1 MRNCLSRY
9 AFLGLCCA
17 FAVTAG
23 RHATLLPPNDARFTV
38 ARPVDQTDA
47 RDEPIYRSA
56 APVDG
61 TAITSIKLT
70 GELCDAKDVEKA
82 DASLLTAIRQLER
95 QVLEVTN
102 PSLRSLFAERAAALL
117 MLTSDV
123 QIMRGRNTAALWFS
137 DRARQV
143 VNRSFGF
150 APTEISGDAE
160 QLGHELVKHV
170 PAGVTAIHQE
180 LQADQLLTWV
190 IRDGEMHF
198 VTTPIRAAAIAS
210 DAERFCTNPSKVDAR
225 RLYEEL
231 LRAVSQY
238 IEGSQ
243 LLVYSPARALQRV
256 PFAAL
261 YDGQR
266 FLIEKQAIVVT
277 PSISAF
283 LAKFELDG
291 PTRNGTALITLPP
304 VGPRSRPLPGARNEA
319 RIVGETYGRRATTLL
334 EADATPTAF
343 MSMAPRFD
351 IIHIGTHGRA
361 DARPLQSAI
370 EFGSERVRA
379 AEIMNLRLTRRP
391 VVVLAG
397 CRTGDEIEGRT
408 TIGLS
413 RAFVAAG
420 ASAVV
425 GSLWDVDDESTARL
439 MIDFHSHLSYGVSA
453 AEALSLAQKSAIAR
467 KEDIAAWA
475 AFQVQ
480 M

>member
-1 MRNCLSRY
+1 MRNCLSRC

-17 FAVTAG
+17 VAVTAG
-23 RHATLLPPNDARFTV
+23 RRATLLPQNDARFTV
-38 ARPVDQTDA
+38 ARPVDHTDA
-47 RDEPIYRSA
+47 KDESIFRSA
-56 APVDG
+56 AQVDG
-61 TAITSIKLT
+61 TQITPITLAA
-70 GELCDAKDVEKA
+70 ELRDAKDVEKA
-82 DASLLTAIRQLER
+82 DAGLLTAIRQLEW
-95 QVLEVTN
+95 QVQEVTS
-102 PSLRSLFAERAAALL
+102 PSLRSLFAERARELL

-123 QIMRGRNTAALWFS
+123 QVMRGRKAAALWFS

-160 QLGHELVKHV
+160 HLGRELVKRV

-198 VTTPIRAAAIAS
+198 VTTPIRAVTIAREV
-210 DAERFCTNPSKVDAR
+210 ERFRTNRSVADAR
-225 RLYEEL
+225 HLYDVL

-238 IEGSQ
+238 IKGSDW
-243 LLVYSPARALQRV
+243 LVYSPASALRSV
-256 PFAAL
+256 PFGAL
-261 YDGQR
+261 NDGEV
-266 FLIEKQAIVVT
+266 FLIERHAIVVT
-277 PSISAF
+277 PSISVF
-283 LAKFELDG
+283 LAKFERDG
-291 PTRNGTALITLPP
+291 ATWNRTALITLPP
-304 VGPRSRPLPGARNEA
+304 VGPRSRPLPGARNES
-319 RIVGETYGRRATTLL
+319 RIVGQIYGRRATSLL
-334 EADATPTAF
+334 DADATSTAF

-351 IIHIGTHGRA
+351 IIHIGTHGSA

-379 AEIMNLRLTRRP
+379 AEIMNLRLLRKP

-397 CRTGDEIEGRT
+397 CRTGDETEGRT

-413 RAFVAAG
+413 TAFVAAG

-425 GSLWDVDDESTARL
+425 GSLWDVEDQSTARL
-439 MIDFHSHLSYGVSA
+439 MIDFHSYLSQGVSA
-453 AEALSLAQKSAIAR
+453 AQALSLAQKSAIAR
-467 KEDIAAWA
+467 NEDIASWA